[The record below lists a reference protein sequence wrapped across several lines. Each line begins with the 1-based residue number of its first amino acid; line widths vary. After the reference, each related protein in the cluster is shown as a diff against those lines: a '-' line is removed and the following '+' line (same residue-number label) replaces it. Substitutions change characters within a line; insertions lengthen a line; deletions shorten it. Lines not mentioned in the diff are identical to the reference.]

1 MVEKNK
7 KSTRIKARVKYL
19 LSFFLIIFLFQK
31 HSKEEYLERKLS
43 VLSSYKKKLIT
54 IVKQKQ
60 EKLRSIYS
68 NNKNL
73 ETLKIS
79 DLFISCAFV
88 KITENNF
95 CEVNSQMD
103 QIGSIIIFNNTY
115 KKIKKEYK
123 STMWSYNDEIKLT
136 AQYYYSLLGSIKFKY
151 SKYPW
156 KYLLQIV
163 DLSSFEITL

>member
-7 KSTRIKARVKYL
+7 KSTRIKSRIKYI
-19 LSFFLIIFLFQK
+19 LSFFLVIFLFKK
-31 HSKEEYLERKLS
+31 HSKEKYLERKLA
-43 VLSSYKKKLIT
+43 VLSWYKKNLLN

-73 ETLKIS
+73 ETLKIN
-79 DLFISCAFV
+79 DLFISSAFV

-95 CEVNSQMD
+95 CEVNSLMD

-115 KKIKKEYK
+115 QKIKNEYK
-123 STMWSYNDEIKLT
+123 STMWPYNDEIKLT

-151 SKYPW
+151 NKYPW
-156 KYLLQIV
+156 KYLLNIA
-163 DLSSFEITL
+163 DLSSFEITI